1 VTRAGAVAALL
12 LLASCGIAVPADRRD
27 YVGIWRG
34 PNMTLEIQPGG
45 HVEYERRRGA
55 ATTSVSAPLQ
65 SFVGDDFVVGAI
77 GITTTFHV
85 QRRPYLDGMIWK
97 IMVDSVELTRDP

>member
-1 VTRAGAVAALL
+1 MVPARAVLVLL

-27 YVGIWRG
+27 YVGAWRG
-34 PNMTLEIQPGG
+34 PGMTLEITAGG
-45 HVEYERRRGA
+45 HVEYQRRRGA

-65 SFVGDDFVVGAI
+65 SFAGDDFVVGAM

-85 QRRPYLDGMIWK
+85 QHRPHLDGTEWK
-97 IMVDSVELTRDP
+97 MMVDSVELTRDR